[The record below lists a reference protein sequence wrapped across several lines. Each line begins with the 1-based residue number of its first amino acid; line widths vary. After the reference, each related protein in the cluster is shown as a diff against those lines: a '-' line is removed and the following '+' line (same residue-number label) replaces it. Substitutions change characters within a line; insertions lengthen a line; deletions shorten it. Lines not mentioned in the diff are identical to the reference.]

1 MMTTMTASP
10 VKIVSLDS
18 LSFVIKKQIFL
29 RGSVQLEITVLGLVR
44 LEEKLTIF
52 HVQIF
57 VLCGKKNFGRLEA
70 PTP

>member
-1 MMTTMTASP
+1 MQETNISTWQCSIRNYGTWP
-10 VKIVSLDS
+10 
-18 LSFVIKKQIFL
+18 
-29 RGSVQLEITVLGLVR
+29 TVVR

-70 PTP
+70 PT